1 MPQIKVAV
9 LGEHQNASSFNPDV
23 DQPSG
28 GWRSKSKTDRL
39 MASGAYRRS
48 SARVIQKIKGVVVV
62 AATSHPVRREG
73 APFCD
78 GRPADY
84 TDWHVC
90 PSGRGGP
97 SVVQIAPEE
106 GSQR

>member
-9 LGEHQNASSFNPDV
+9 LGEHQDAGSFNPDV

-39 MASGAYRRS
+39 MASGAYRRC
-48 SARVIQKIKGVVVV
+48 SARVIQKIKGAVVV
-62 AATSHPVRREG
+62 AETSRPVRRVG

-78 GRPADY
+78 GRPVDY
-84 TDWHVC
+84 TDWYVR

-97 SVVQIAPEE
+97 SVLQIAPEE

>member
-9 LGEHQNASSFNPDV
+9 LGEHQDASSFNPDV

-39 MASGAYRRS
+39 MASGAYRRC
-48 SARVIQKIKGVVVV
+48 SARVIQKIRGAVVV
-62 AATSHPVRREG
+62 AETSRPVRRVG

-78 GRPADY
+78 GRPVGY
-84 TDWHVC
+84 TDWYVR

-97 SVVQIAPEE
+97 SVFQIAPEE